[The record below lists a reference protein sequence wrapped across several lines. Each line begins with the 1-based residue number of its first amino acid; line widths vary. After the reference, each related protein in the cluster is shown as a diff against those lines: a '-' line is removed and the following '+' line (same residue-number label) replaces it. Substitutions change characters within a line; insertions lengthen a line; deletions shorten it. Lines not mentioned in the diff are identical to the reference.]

1 MDSAGDETAA
11 KSQNAP
17 LFTTIAAVLFVLCLT
32 TPIIMLSLPVML
44 TVGAGV
50 VALFRKEKLRWI
62 AVLAIILSAL
72 LMFAASAQIGQIG
85 SRGTSTADLSSVRL
99 SDWSWEADREFG
111 TRGTIK
117 WRVAVQ
123 NLTQRAIDNVKVDF
137 SSYDRDGRLLT
148 STFTYVHAIPPG
160 GSRTEES
167 FADLYG
173 TENRASAVVTEVRFS
188 GE

>member
-1 MDSAGDETAA
+1 MVSATDETP
-11 KSQNAP
+11 SPNQNPP
-17 LFTTIAAVLFVLCLT
+17 LFTTIAAGLFVVCLT

-44 TVGAGV
+44 TIGAGI
-50 VALFRKEKLRWI
+50 VALFRKERFRWV
-62 AVLAIILSAL
+62 AVLAIILSVL

-85 SRGTSTADLSSVRL
+85 SRGTSAADLASVRI
-99 SDWSWEADREFG
+99 SDWSWEADPDFG

-117 WRVAVQ
+117 WRVVVQ

-137 SSYDRDGRLLT
+137 SSYDRQGRLLT
-148 STFTYVHAIPPG
+148 STFTYVNAIPPG
-160 GSRTEES
+160 GSRTDES

-173 TENRASAVVTEVRFS
+173 TEVRATAEVAGVRFS

>member
-1 MDSAGDETAA
+1 MVSAGDATPGTT
-11 KSQNAP
+11 QNAP
-17 LFTTIAAVLFVLCLT
+17 LFTTIAAVLFVVCLT

-44 TVGAGV
+44 TIGAGI
-50 VALFRKEKLRWI
+50 VALFRKEKLRWV
-62 AVLAIILSAL
+62 AALAIIFSVL

-85 SRGTSTADLSSVRL
+85 SRGASATELSSVRM
-99 SDWSWEADREFG
+99 SDWSWEADPAFG

-117 WRVAVQ
+117 WRVVVQ

-137 SSYDRDGRLLT
+137 SSYDREGRLLT
-148 STFTYVHAIPPG
+148 STFTYVNAIPPG
-160 GSRTEES
+160 GSRSEES

-173 TENRASAVVTEVRFS
+173 TEARAAAEVTGVRFS